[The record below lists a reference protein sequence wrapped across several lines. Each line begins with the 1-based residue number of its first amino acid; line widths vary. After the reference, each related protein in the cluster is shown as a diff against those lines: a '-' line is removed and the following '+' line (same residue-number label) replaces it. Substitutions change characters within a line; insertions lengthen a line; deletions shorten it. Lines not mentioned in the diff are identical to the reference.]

1 MDSKITELSDLYYK
15 KCFDLKQLISSVRTY
30 TPGIAYISSKIGS
43 ISSRHWNQ
51 ENFYLFDEVK
61 GFNLFFIRLLKEY
74 QKARID
80 LDKEIEDYMENLKI
94 SLNSYDREVLEFEP
108 MSEYA
113 RDMFERDRWNILR
126 PYKDLENLKKEI
138 ISDKFTLI
146 SIQEEI
152 EKREKDVVKYLSY
165 SLNDIIKEQEK
176 IYENLSKIDL

>member
-1 MDSKITELSDLYYK
+1 MHTLV
-15 KCFDLKQLISSVRTY
+15 LK
-30 TPGIAYISSKIGS
+30 
-43 ISSRHWNQ
+43 
-51 ENFYLFDEVK
+51 
-61 GFNLFFIRLLKEY
+61 
-74 QKARID
+74 
-80 LDKEIEDYMENLKI
+80 LDQFQVDIEDYMENLKI
-94 SLNSYDREVLEFEP
+94 SLNSYDQEVLEFEP